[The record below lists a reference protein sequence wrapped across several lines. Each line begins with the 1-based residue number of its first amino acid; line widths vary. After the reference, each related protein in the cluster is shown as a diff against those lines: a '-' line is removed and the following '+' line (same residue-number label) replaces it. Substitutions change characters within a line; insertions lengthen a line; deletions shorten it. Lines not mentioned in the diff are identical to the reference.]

1 MSKLLDEILSKENMT
16 KAYKSVC
23 ANKGSAGVDGISTEE
38 IQAYVNDNWDNIKS
52 QIQTRSY
59 RPQPVKRVEI
69 PKPSGGKRKLGIP
82 TVMDRIIQQA
92 IVQKLTPI
100 CEPYFSESSY
110 GFRPGRSCEM
120 AIVKVLEYLNDGY
133 EWIVDIDL
141 EKFFDN
147 VPQDKL
153 MSYVHVIIN
162 DGDTES
168 LIRRYLQAGVMNKGK
183 YEETRLG
190 TPQGGN
196 LSPLLSNIMLNQLDK
211 ELEARGLR
219 FTRYAD
225 DCVILVKSSA
235 AAKRV
240 MYSVS
245 DFIER
250 KLGLKVNMTKTKIT
264 RPSKLKYLGFG
275 FWNDKGEWK
284 PRPHEDSVMK
294 FKRVLKKLCK
304 RNIPITM
311 DERIQKLNWVI
322 RGWINYFAI
331 GNMKSVMMK
340 IDSHLRTMIRIIIW
354 KQWKVPSK
362 RQWGLMKL
370 GVGRDLA
377 RQTSYMGN
385 HYHWVTTKTCVVR
398 AISKEILAKRGLLS
412 CLDYYNERHSL
423 KFN

>member
-1 MSKLLDEILSKENMT
+1 MT

-23 ANKGSAGVDGISTEE
+23 ANKGSAGIDGISTDD
-38 IQAYVNDNWDNIKS
+38 IQAYVNGHWDDIKS
-52 QIQTRSY
+52 QIRTRSY

-92 IVQKLTPI
+92 IVQKLTTI

-120 AIVKVLEYLNDGY
+120 AIVKVLEYVNDGY

-168 LIRRYLQAGVMNKGK
+168 LIRRYLQAGVMNKGR
-183 YEETRLG
+183 YEETKLG

-225 DCVILVKSSA
+225 DCVILVKSGA

-240 MYSVS
+240 MYSIT

-250 KLGLKVNMTKTKIT
+250 KLGLKVNMTKTRIT
-264 RPSKLKYLGFG
+264 RPNKLKYLGFG
-275 FWNDKGEWK
+275 FWKDKGEWK
-284 PRPHEDSVMK
+284 ARPHEDSVMK
-294 FKRVLKKLCK
+294 FKRTLKKLCK
-304 RNIPITM
+304 RNIPMSM

-322 RGWINYFAI
+322 RGWVNYFAI
-331 GNMKSVMMK
+331 GNMKSVMSRT
-340 IDSHLRTMIRIIIW
+340 DSHLRTMIRIVIW
-354 KQWKVPSK
+354 KQWKTAQK
-362 RQWGLMKL
+362 RRWGLLKL
-370 GVGRDLA
+370 GCPEWIA
-377 RQTSYMGN
+377 NKISQWGN
-385 HYHWVTTKTCVVR
+385 HYFFVATKSG
-398 AISKEILAKRGLLS
+398 ISRVITKEILIKRGLLS

-423 KFN
+423 KFS

>member
-38 IQAYVNDNWDNIKS
+38 IQAYVNEHWDNIKS

-69 PKPSGGKRKLGIP
+69 PKPNGGKRKLGIP

-110 GFRPGRSCEM
+110 GFRVGRSCEM

-168 LIRRYLQAGVMNKGK
+168 LIRRYLQAGVMNGGK

-225 DCVILVKSSA
+225 DCLILVKSSA

-240 MYSVS
+240 MYSIS

-264 RPSKLKYLGFG
+264 RPNKLKYLGFG
-275 FWNDKGEWK
+275 FWNDRGEWK
-284 PRPHEDSVMK
+284 SRPHEDSVMK
-294 FKRVLKKLCK
+294 FKRALKKLCK
-304 RNIPITM
+304 RNIPMTM

-331 GNMKSVMMK
+331 GNMKVAMAK
-340 IDSHLRTMIRIIIW
+340 TDEHLRTMIRIIIW
-354 KQWKVPSK
+354 KQWKTPQK
-362 RQWGLMKL
+362 RRWGLLKL
-370 GVGRDLA
+370 GCPKWLA
-377 RQTSYMGN
+377 DKISQWGN
-385 HYHWVTTKTCVVR
+385 HYYFVAVQSSFSRYV
-398 AISKEILAKRGLLS
+398 SKAILAKRGLLS

>member
-1 MSKLLDEILSKENMT
+1 MSKLLDEILSRENMM

-23 ANKGSAGVDGISTEE
+23 ANKGSAGIDGISTDE
-38 IQAYVNDNWDNIKS
+38 IEAYVKEHWDSIKS

-141 EKFFDN
+141 ENFFDN

-211 ELEARGLR
+211 ELEARGLH

-225 DCVILVKSSA
+225 DCVILVKSGA

-240 MYSVS
+240 MYSIS

-264 RPSKLKYLGFG
+264 EPNKLKYLGFG
-275 FWNDKGEWK
+275 YWKDKDEWK
-284 PRPHEDSVMK
+284 AIPHEDSVMK
-294 FKRVLKKLCK
+294 FKRALKKLCK
-304 RNIPITM
+304 RNIPMTM
-311 DERIQKLNWVI
+311 DERIQKLNWII

-331 GNMKSVMMK
+331 SSMKTV
-340 IDSHLRTMIRIIIW
+340 IRNTDSHLRTMIRIIIW
-354 KQWKVPSK
+354 KQWKTPQK
-362 RQWGLMKL
+362 RKWGLLKLDCPEWIANKISQWG
-370 GVGRDLA
+370 D
-377 RQTSYMGN
+377 
-385 HYHWVTTKTCVVR
+385 HYHFVATKSGIAKVIT
-398 AISKEILAKRGLLS
+398 KEILNKRGLLS
-412 CLDYYNERHSL
+412 CLDYYNEKHSL

>member
-23 ANKGSAGVDGISTEE
+23 ANKGSAGIDGISTDD
-38 IQAYVNDNWDNIKS
+38 IQAYVNGHWDDIKS
-52 QIQTRSY
+52 QIRTRSY

-92 IVQKLTPI
+92 IVQKLTTI

-120 AIVKVLEYLNDGY
+120 AIVKVLEYVNDGY

-168 LIRRYLQAGVMNKGK
+168 LIRRYLQAGVMNKGR
-183 YEETRLG
+183 YEETKLG

-225 DCVILVKSSA
+225 DCVILVKSGA

-240 MYSVS
+240 MYSIT

-250 KLGLKVNMTKTKIT
+250 KLGLKVNMTKTRIT
-264 RPSKLKYLGFG
+264 RPNKLKYLGFG
-275 FWNDKGEWK
+275 FWKDKGEWK
-284 PRPHEDSVMK
+284 ARPHEDSVMK
-294 FKRVLKKLCK
+294 FKRTLKKLCK
-304 RNIPITM
+304 RNIPMSM

-322 RGWINYFAI
+322 RGWVNYFAI
-331 GNMKSVMMK
+331 GNMKSVMSRT
-340 IDSHLRTMIRIIIW
+340 DSHLRTMIRIIIW
-354 KQWKVPSK
+354 KQWKTAQK
-362 RQWGLMKL
+362 RRWGLLKL
-370 GVGRDLA
+370 GCPEWIA
-377 RQTSYMGN
+377 NKISQWGN
-385 HYHWVTTKTCVVR
+385 HYFFVATR
-398 AISKEILAKRGLLS
+398 SGISRVITKEILIKRGLLS

-423 KFN
+423 KFS